1 MIFILIQKNGIKSL
15 LVEFSLV
22 LVWEGKQ
29 RTVQI
34 VNTT

>member
-1 MIFILIQKNGIKSL
+1 MIFILIQKMVIKSL

-22 LVWEGKQ
+22 LVWKGKE
-29 RTVQI
+29 RMVQI